1 MHGSSQPFTLTLPLP
16 ANYRPGDILAFHRR
30 DPQAVAERVH
40 ENRLEKALLWRGNP
54 ACLTLR
60 FASGEAHAALA
71 VASRTG
77 AVEGVREIQ
86 ETREAQE
93 APKDFAAMLQR
104 MLGLTQAVEA
114 FEQQYRQ
121 HPEFGP
127 LLGPLLARQPGLR
140 VALTATP
147 FEALSWAIT
156 GQQISV
162 SAALS
167 LRRKLI
173 LAAGLRH
180 PSGLYC
186 YPGAP
191 QVAALSADTLRQAGF
206 SASKAR
212 TLQAVA
218 HAVMSGE
225 LPLDAWARDFPG
237 PEPIRQRLLAIRGI
251 GPWAA
256 DYALLRGYGWLDGS
270 LHGDAAVRRGLQ
282 TLLGTNEK
290 IDADTAENW
299 LARFTP
305 WRALIGAHLWAM
317 QAAPEITAAATTP
330 SSASAG
336 ASPRRTSIPPP
347 VR

>member
-1 MHGSSQPFTLTLPLP
+1 MTPMNNRPPAPHAPLILTLPLP
-16 ANYRPGDILAFHRR
+16 ASYRPDDILAFHRR

-40 ENRLEKALLWRGNP
+40 ENRLEKALVRYGSP
-54 ACLTLR
+54 ACLTVS
-60 FASGEAHAALA
+60 FATAKVHAALA
-71 VASRTG
+71 VATNTVADRQEK
-77 AVEGVREIQ
+77 AEGEQ
-86 ETREAQE
+86 ESQTEE
-93 APKDFAAMLQR
+93 EDFAALLRR
-104 MLGLTQAVEA
+104 MLGLTQAVEL
-114 FEQQYRQ
+114 FEQQYRD
-121 HPEFGP
+121 HPEF
-127 LLGPLLARQPGLR
+127 GPLLARQPGLR

-173 LAAGLRH
+173 QAVGLRH
-180 PSGLYC
+180 PDGLLC

-237 PEPIRQRLLAIRGI
+237 PEPVRQRLLAIRGI
-251 GPWAA
+251 GPWTA

-282 TLLGTNEK
+282 TLLGSREK
-290 IDADTAENW
+290 IDADTAEKW
-299 LARFTP
+299 LAHFSP
-305 WRALIGAHLWAM
+305 WRALLGAHLWAA
-317 QAAPEITAAATTP
+317 QAAA
-330 SSASAG
+330 
-336 ASPRRTSIPPP
+336 
-347 VR
+347 